1 LRQAQLND
9 REIKPVLEW
18 LERSQERPTW
28 EEIAP
33 NSDST
38 KVYCAQWQSLRLLN
52 GVLYRLWE
60 TLSGDANIKQLILPE
75 SLRKEVL
82 QQLHNS
88 QTAGHLG
95 VAKTLSRVRERF
107 YWVQCVRDVQQWC
120 RNCDVCA
127 QKRGPQR
134 KTKAP
139 MAKYNVGS
147 PMERIAIDVLGPL
160 PVTEAGN
167 KYILIVADYFTK
179 WVEAFPMAN
188 QEACTVAE
196 ILVREV
202 VCRSGVPLL
211 IHSDQGRNFE

>member
-1 LRQAQLND
+1 
-9 REIKPVLEW
+9 
-18 LERSQERPTW
+18 
-28 EEIAP
+28 
-33 NSDST
+33 
-38 KVYCAQWQSLRLLN
+38 
-52 GVLYRLWE
+52 LYRLWE
-60 TLSGDANIKQLILPE
+60 TPSGDAITKQLILPE

-107 YWVQCVRDVQQWC
+107 YWVQCGRDVQDWC

-202 VCRSGVPLL
+202 VCRFGVPVL
-211 IHSDQGRNFE
+211 IHSDQGRNFESVLFAEMCRLLGIKKTRTTPYHPQSDGMVERSQISMCRRDYIMNLSILMVSQL